1 MPAITPHDG
10 TDSTHRAGPYSG
22 LPNKL
27 VAASLKR
34 PDRRSSV
41 HP

>member
-1 MPAITPHDG
+1 MPAITAHDG
-10 TDSTHRAGPYSG
+10 TNSAHRVGPYSG

-27 VAASLKR
+27 VAASPKR

>member
-1 MPAITPHDG
+1 MPAITAHDG
-10 TDSTHRAGPYSG
+10 TDSAHRAGPYSG
-22 LPNKL
+22 LSNKL
-27 VAASLKR
+27 VAASPKR